1 MAEMKVIAVGNSVGV
16 ILPRD
21 AIARLGV
28 KKGDTLFASEESDG
42 LKLSVRAPDLDEQ
55 LAVARRIMRE
65 RVAVL
70 RELAN

>member
-1 MAEMKVIAVGNSVGV
+1 MAEMKVIAIGNSVGV

-28 KKGDTLFASEESDG
+28 KKGDTLFASEEADG

-55 LAVARRIMRE
+55 LAVARRMMRE

-70 RELAN
+70 RELAK